1 MNLDILI
8 YDSERL
14 ACTDEEKDACLE
26 TVKKLARLCPQM
38 RREGMLIVL
47 TLAES
52 EPDPFYRNCL
62 LEFGECPASAETLE
76 QIFCAYLAA
85 ENYRGGAFLNA
96 VLSIK
101 GLLLMYRTLEQSPR
115 TWGDLLSNEIRG
127 FFGVAYRDK
136 VIQAIKHELHTKRDT
151 SFVPE
156 FDRLSQ
162 LSLNQ
167 RQVLVRKVDLRVLT
181 IALSA
186 ASAVAEDTLL
196 GALTEDMRK
205 KVEEKLPYMTNLRET
220 DVTQAQEELIKQW
233 EAMKPSLQT

>member
-1 MNLDILI
+1 MNLDTLI
-8 YDSERL
+8 YDPNRL

-38 RREGMLIVL
+38 RREGMLVVL

-52 EPDPFYRNCL
+52 ETDPFYRSCL
-62 LEFGECPASAETLE
+62 LEFGKCPASAETLE

-96 VLSIK
+96 VLCVK
-101 GLLLMYRTLEQSPR
+101 GLLLMYRTLEQNPHI
-115 TWGDLLSNEIRG
+115 WGNLLSNEIRG

-162 LSLNQ
+162 LSLDQ
-167 RQVLVRKVDLRVLT
+167 RQALLREADPRTLT

-186 ASAVAEDTLL
+186 ASAAAEDALL

-205 KVEEKLPYMTNLRET
+205 EVEEKLPYMSNLREI

-233 EAMKPSLQT
+233 ETMKPSFI